1 MLLAEA
7 DEAGAAPKTVT
18 FEKLVAAKGAGP
30 VRDRDSLL
38 VVGRVNKGPGVVSHT
53 TRFQVYANILSVAA
67 AWVVGTDF
75 RLIGVDTDL
84 NDNDDNVIAS
94 DDFTDLLSGC
104 ATSTLTASGLSPGK
118 FYKLRLIGTAQA
130 TAAYPITVTPG
141 NAP

>member
-1 MLLAEA
+1 MLLAGV
-7 DEAGAAPKTVT
+7 DEAEAALKTVT

-30 VRDRDSLL
+30 VRDRDLPL
-38 VVGRVNKGPGVVSHT
+38 VVGRVNKGPGPVSHT
-53 TRFQVYANILSVAA
+53 TRFQVYTNILSVTA

-84 NDNDDNVIAS
+84 VDNNDNVVAS
-94 DDFTDLLSGC
+94 DNSTGLLSGF